1 MNPNVN
7 KKILKLSG
15 IIALIFLV
23 SAIILGI
30 CELTVVGIRGSFD
43 FLKAGKR
50 WAPDGAR
57 YAVISLY
64 TEESAALSAD
74 QVESWAHSIDSALL
88 QSSIAPSSENARS
101 WAYTYATEKT
111 MSVSGP
117 AGSGTAEVIAAGG
130 DFFVFHPLDFIYGS
144 AFLNDTS
151 NPNGVVI
158 DDMLAWKIFGAVNIV
173 GMEMTIGDNSY
184 TVVGVTTRESNH
196 GIYNY
201 TYGERPRMYMSYAG
215 YLKLQGSDSSNAAD
229 ITMFETVLPNEVK
242 SFAKNIFDGVI
253 TANEET
259 MTEIESTDRFSLI
272 NRYNNMKILKYSWI
286 RENKIEYPYWEN
298 EERVADY
305 RCAILMIFEVAFAVI
320 AVTAMLV
327 SFILFRVS
335 GYTVTDTVRN
345 TYHKISNKL
354 ATQRKNR
361 PKKNTKKKRRKK
373 TVNDNDIGGNDIV

>member
-15 IIALIFLV
+15 IIALVFLA
-23 SAIILGI
+23 SALILGI
-30 CELTVVGIRGSFD
+30 CELAVAGIKGSFD
-43 FLKAGKR
+43 FLKSGER
-50 WAPDGAR
+50 WAPDGEP

-101 WAYTYATEKT
+101 WAYTYAAEKT

-173 GMEMTIGDNSY
+173 GMEMTIDENIY
-184 TVVGVTTRESNH
+184 TVVGVTTRESEH

-201 TYGERPRMYMSYAG
+201 TYGDRPRMYMSYAG
-215 YLKLQGSDSSNAAD
+215 YTKLQSSDGSTAD
-229 ITMFETVLPNEVK
+229 ITLFETVLPNEVK
-242 SFAKNIFDGVI
+242 SFAKNIFDGVV

-305 RCAILMIFEVAFAVI
+305 RCAILMIFEVAFA
-320 AVTAMLV
+320 AVTVVSMLT
-327 SFILFRVS
+327 SFILLRIS
-335 GYTVTDTVRN
+335 GYTFTDTVRGV
-345 TYHKISNKL
+345 YEKISKKL
-354 ATQRKNR
+354 ETERKNR
-361 PKKNTKKKRRKK
+361 PYRKPKKKRRKK
-373 TVNDNDIGGNDIV
+373 ATINNNNGGNDIV